1 MSADTATSTGTSTG
15 TTVRQLKTA
24 IPGPKSRELHAA
36 REKQVSSGFG
46 ITSPIFIDHVEGSL
60 LVDVDG
66 NTLVDFAS
74 GIAVTSVGAANPKV
88 AEAVAAQA
96 KLATHTCFMV
106 TEYQGFVDVCEK
118 LNQLTP
124 GDFDKRSALFTSGA
138 EAIENAVKIARA
150 YTGRPAIVVLDHAY
164 HGRTHMTM
172 TMTAKNVPYKQSFGP
187 FAGEVYRTPNAYGF
201 RWPSGRE
208 HAATEAL
215 AALKEMVLTQIG
227 AGNVACIVAEP
238 IAGEGGF
245 IAPEPGFLKGVQ
257 DFARE
262 HGIVFVADEIQTGF
276 ARTGTLFASEFE
288 GIEPDLITTAKALGG
303 GMPISAV
310 TGRAEMMNAAPVGG
324 IGGTYAGNPVACAA
338 ALATIEVI
346 ESEDLVGRAK
356 QIESI
361 ALPRLQGLVETSPYV
376 GEARGRGAM
385 LAIEF
390 VTDDGITPNPD
401 AAKKV
406 AAHANSSGVLT
417 LTCGTFGNVIRLL
430 PPLVITDEELNEG
443 LDVITEGVKAL

>member
-1 MSADTATSTGTSTG
+1 MSESQSATVASI
-15 TTVRQLKTA
+15 RQLRTQ

-36 REKQVSSGFG
+36 REKAVSSGFG
-46 ITSPIFIDHVEGSL
+46 ITSPIFIDHVEGSM
-60 LVDVDG
+60 LVDVDD
-66 NTLVDFAS
+66 NKLIDFAS

-96 KLATHTCFMV
+96 KSAIHTCFMV
-106 TEYQGFVDVCEK
+106 TEYQGFVDVCAK
-118 LNQLTP
+118 LNELTP

-150 YTGRPAIVVLDHAY
+150 YTGRPAVVVLDHAY

-172 TMTAKNVPYKQSFGP
+172 SMTAKNVPYKQGFGP
-187 FAGEVYRTPNAYGF
+187 FATEVYRTPTAYGF
-201 RWPSGRE
+201 RWPNGRE
-208 HAATEAL
+208 NAASEAL
-215 AALKEMVLTQIG
+215 AMLKEMVLTQIG

-288 GIEPDLITTAKALGG
+288 NIEPDLITTAKALGG

-310 TGRAEMMNAAPVGG
+310 TGRAEIMNAAPVGG

-338 ALATIEVI
+338 ALAAIEVI
-346 ESEDLVGRAK
+346 ESDDLVGRAK
-356 QIESI
+356 QIE
-361 ALPRLQGLVETSPYV
+361 AVAMPRLESFVQSSPYV

-390 VTDDGITPNPD
+390 VTDDGITPNAD

-406 AAHANSSGVLT
+406 AAQANSQGVLT

-430 PPLVITDEELNEG
+430 PPLIISDGELDEG
-443 LDVITEGVKAL
+443 LDVIEEAIDAL

>member
-1 MSADTATSTGTSTG
+1 MSVDTAAGTL
-15 TTVRQLKTA
+15 RQLRTE

-36 REKQVSSGFG
+36 REKAVSSGFG
-46 ITSPIFIDHVEGSL
+46 ITSPVFIDHVEGSL

-66 NTLVDFAS
+66 NRLIDFAS

-118 LNQLTP
+118 LNALTP

-150 YTGRPAIVVLDHAY
+150 YTGRPAVVVLDHAY
-164 HGRTHMTM
+164 HGRTHLTM
-172 TMTAKNVPYKQSFGP
+172 SMTAKNVPYKQGFGP
-187 FAGEVYRTPNAYGF
+187 FATEIYRTPNAYGF

-208 HAATEAL
+208 HAASEAL

-276 ARTGTLFASEFE
+276 ARTGHMFACEFE
-288 GIEPDLITTAKALGG
+288 GLEPDLITTAKALGA

-310 TGRAEMMNAAPVGG
+310 TGRTEIMNAAPVGG

-338 ALATIEVI
+338 ALAAIAVI
-346 ESEDLVGRAK
+346 EEDDLVGRAK
-356 QIESI
+356 EIESI
-361 ALPRLQGLVETSPYV
+361 AMPRLQGFVDSSPFV

-390 VTDDGITPNPD
+390 VSDEGNTPNPD

-406 AAHANSSGVLT
+406 AAHANAQGVLT

-430 PPLVITDEELNEG
+430 PPLIISDAELSEG
-443 LDVITEGVKAL
+443 LDVLEEAIRGL

>member
-1 MSADTATSTGTSTG
+1 MSIDTAAA
-15 TTVRQLKTA
+15 TVRHLQTE

-36 REKQVSSGFG
+36 RQAAVSSGFG
-46 ITSPIFIDHVEGSL
+46 IVSPVFIDHVEGSL

-66 NTLVDFAS
+66 NKLIDLAS

-88 AEAVAAQA
+88 AEAIAEQA
-96 KLATHTCFMV
+96 KITTHTCFMV
-106 TEYQGFVDVCEK
+106 TEYQGFVEVCEK
-118 LNQLTP
+118 LNELTP

-164 HGRTHMTM
+164 HGRTHLTM
-172 TMTAKNVPYKQSFGP
+172 AMTAKNVPYKQSFGP
-187 FAGEVYRTPNAYGF
+187 FTGEVYRTPNAYGF
-201 RWPSGRE
+201 RWPGGRDKCAE
-208 HAATEAL
+208 QAL
-215 AALKEMVLTQIG
+215 DALKEMVLTQIG

-276 ARTGTLFASEFE
+276 ARTGDLFACEFE
-288 GIEPDLITTAKALGG
+288 GIEPDLIATAKALGG

-310 TGRAEMMNAAPVGG
+310 TGRAEIMNAAPVGG
-324 IGGTYAGNPVACAA
+324 IGGTYAGNPVSCAA
-338 ALATIEVI
+338 ALAAIEVI
-346 ESEDLVGRAK
+346 QSENLVARAK
-356 QIESI
+356 AIEEVAMPI
-361 ALPRLQGLVETSPYV
+361 LQGLVDSSPYV

-401 AAKKV
+401 ATKKV
-406 AAHANSSGVLT
+406 AAYANSQGVLT

-430 PPLVITDEELNEG
+430 PPLVITDDELREG
-443 LDVITEGVKAL
+443 LGVIGEAIAAL